1 MTYKSLSQ
9 LKRNHF
15 RLTVQLP
22 VEYYVFKFNNQ
33 PVEHLKEKKGIGEIH
48 DLGEGGLSFFSSLQL
63 PLEMVIGLRFHLPEL
78 GNLNILCRIIR
89 VRKTATRYLVAVR
102 FLNGGNKNRDLIRRF
117 IEKQVK
123 HKTQLVEYM

>member
-15 RLTVQLP
+15 RLSVQLP
-22 VEYYVFKFNNQ
+22 VEYYVFKYNNQ
-33 PVEHLKEKKGIGEIH
+33 PVDHLKEKRGTGEIH

-63 PLEMVIGLRFHLPEL
+63 PLDMVIGLRFYLPEH
-78 GNLNILCRIIR
+78 GDINLLCRIIR
-89 VRKTATRYLVAVR
+89 VRKTANRFMVAVR
-102 FLNGGNKNRDLIRRF
+102 FINVGTRSRELLRRF

-123 HKTQLVEYM
+123 HKAHLVEYM